1 MQTSVD
7 RTNDVLWKRKD
18 VMTLLKIK
26 SCTTYQK
33 WRRES
38 GVKGMQISG
47 GIEVFWKSDII
58 KYLEELQNNVA

>member
-1 MQTSVD
+1 
-7 RTNDVLWKRKD
+7 
-18 VMTLLKIK
+18 MTLLKIK